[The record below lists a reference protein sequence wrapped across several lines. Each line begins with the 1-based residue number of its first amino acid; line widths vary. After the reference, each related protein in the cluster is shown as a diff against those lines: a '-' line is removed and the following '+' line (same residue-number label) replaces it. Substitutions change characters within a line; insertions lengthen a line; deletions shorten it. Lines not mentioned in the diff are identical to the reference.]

1 MNIGTESNLGLYH
14 CGMTPKNIIIDP
26 DGHVAGLVDM
36 DEVAIADKNYA
47 FGMMAAKYYQL
58 RGQIDNLI
66 NEYELISGQS
76 LNSGKIRT
84 ISNLTNFGKHMLWSM
99 ANWRKK
105 TK

>member
-1 MNIGTESNLGLYH
+1 MLQN
-14 CGMTPKNIIIDP
+14 KNIIIDP

-66 NEYELISGQS
+66 NEYELISGQT
-76 LNSGKIRT
+76 LNAQKIRS
-84 ISNLTNFGKHMLWSM
+84 ISTVTNFGKYIMWHM